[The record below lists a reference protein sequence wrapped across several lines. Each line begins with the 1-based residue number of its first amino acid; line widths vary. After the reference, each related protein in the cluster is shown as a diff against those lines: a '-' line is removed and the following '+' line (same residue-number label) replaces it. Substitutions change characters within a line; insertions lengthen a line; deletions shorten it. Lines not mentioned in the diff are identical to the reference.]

1 MTQEEMAN
9 ILTGIKTTYSQ
20 TNKAGEVVA
29 EGGFAGGL
37 FVLRQDLETMGKAAG
52 TDLKVDL
59 SSEAKQAVEYVG
71 KDRSVP
77 ARVINFLDDT
87 FKQLTGFTTKEFW
100 GNTMKG
106 FLKIGLREAIFG
118 LPFNLKKYLAPL
130 ARTGFN
136 IKGLGQTILTFLMAK
151 AMGSVIFAGIGAW
164 LSWAYLRMTN
174 IGISKEMTPGNFDMG
189 LEKEEIWDITI
200 GEWRKETQKYRDMD
214 LTEMV
219 ADLFK
224 DDFSEEE
231 KTNKVSKVKY
241 YSDVKREWG
250 PFKIRV
256 WESIVQINSII
267 DSKPDASEWEKSQN
281 DFQQTVKEES
291 KSKATKE
298 VEKYESSVYTMTPEQ
313 QKNIAGMIADNFTTL
328 VEDGYGSAKGLDKA
342 TRDKILERYFIKF
355 DFAGMPLNDVT
366 NMTALKDTY
375 LNVANY
381 RGFPCVCKNK
391 LAYETTYLEF
401 AGEKK
406 PVIKPICDDYVRIF
420 EYDRSLFTDKDKLPP
435 VYDRVYGYLTGES
448 ATSNRQVSTDWHKLI
463 DIKNE
468 LK

>member
-1 MTQEEMAN
+1 M
-9 ILTGIKTTYSQ
+9 
-20 TNKAGEVVA
+20 
-29 EGGFAGGL
+29 
-37 FVLRQDLETMGKAAG
+37 
-52 TDLKVDL
+52 
-59 SSEAKQAVEYVG
+59 
-71 KDRSVP
+71 
-77 ARVINFLDDT
+77 VINFLDDT

-106 FLKIGLREAIFG
+106 FLKIGLREAVFG
-118 LPFNLKKYLAPL
+118 LPFNLKKYLSPL
-130 ARTGFN
+130 VRTGFN
-136 IKGLGQTILTFLMAK
+136 VKGIGQTILTFIMAK
-151 AMGSVIFAGIGAW
+151 AVGSVIFAGIGAW
-164 LSWAYLRMTN
+164 LSWAYLRITN
-174 IGISKEMTPGNFDMG
+174 IGKIGTLDMG
-189 LEKEEIWDITI
+189 LEKQEIWDITI
-200 GEWRKETQKYRDMD
+200 GEWNKEIQKYKDMD
-214 LTEMV
+214 VTEMV

-250 PFKIRV
+250 PFKIRA
-256 WESIVQINSII
+256 WESIVQLNSII
-267 DSKPDASEWEKSQN
+267 RARPDASEWERFE
-281 DFQQTVKEES
+281 DELQQTIKEES
-291 KSKATKE
+291 KSRAAEK
-298 VEKYESSVYTMTPEQ
+298 VEKFESSVYTMTPEQ
-313 QKNIAGMIADNFTTL
+313 QKNIAGMIADNFTIMI
-328 VEDGYGSAKGLDKA
+328 EKGNHDAKGLDKV

-366 NMTALKDTY
+366 NIPALKDTY
-375 LNVANY
+375 LNAANY

-420 EYDRSLFTDKDKLPP
+420 VYDRSLFTDKDKLPP
-435 VYDRVYGYLTGES
+435 VEDMVYGYLTGES
-448 ATSNRQVSTDWHKLI
+448 ATSNRQVSTDLHKLI